1 MAEDQNTSIVV
12 NLESLFLENPQL
24 VQENVKQMTSETKVL
39 RYNGETL
46 EAVIVDLLEH
56 SEYPPD
62 TKVYFIEVEGDE
74 TYIVDNFVAKHEL
87 PNFAKWPLTFLTI
100 GLLTKSVKLQF
111 PANLET
117 HERTLKFLVNI
128 HQ

>member
-24 VQENVKQMTSETKVL
+24 VQENVRQMTSETKVL

-46 EAVIVDLLEH
+46 EAVNVDLLEH

-117 HERTLKFLVNI
+117 NERTLKFLVNI